1 MSNERSK
8 KMADL
13 IDKMCRKISQLTRV
27 VYILNTKNDEHES
40 LINAIAISYENEMS
54 NLTNEFNFQMKKM
67 RQHIDKLKEKKNL
80 ETKIK
85 EINEKYN
92 NQVKSFTTDFDG
104 MRKEVK
110 EKHKKM
116 KDEYN
121 EKYNKMIKENS
132 ELKKIFQEKINDIIR
147 KNEENN
153 RKSLLEQQRLA
164 SNSSAEIERIKK
176 SYEQQIL
183 EMKSDHQKGLD
194 ELRKSL
200 NNEMEKIKIEYEKK
214 IKDYQSMMDTVNSS
228 GEKKLKDL

>member
-1 MSNERSK
+1 MSNEKSR

-40 LINAIAISYENEMS
+40 LINAIAISYENEMT
-54 NLTNEFNFQMKKM
+54 NMTNEFNFQMKKM
-67 RQHIDKLKEKKNL
+67 KQHVEKLKERKNL
-80 ETKIK
+80 ENKIK
-85 EINEKYN
+85 EINDKYN

-121 EKYNKMIKENS
+121 DKYNKMIKENG
-132 ELKKIFQEKINDIIR
+132 ELKKMFQDKINEIMK
-147 KNEENN
+147 KNDENN
-153 RKSLLEQQRLA
+153 RKALLEQQRLA

-176 SYEQQIL
+176 SYEQKIL
-183 EMKSDHQKGLD
+183 DLKSEHQKELND
-194 ELRKSL
+194 LRKSL
-200 NNEMEKIKIEYEKK
+200 NDEMDRMKQEYEKK
-214 IKDYQSMMDTVNSS
+214 IKEYQALMDNANSS
-228 GEKKLKDL
+228 GEKN

>member
-54 NLTNEFNFQMKKM
+54 NMTNECNFQMKKM
-67 RQHIDKLKEKKNL
+67 KQHIEKLKEKKNL
-80 ETKIK
+80 ENKIK
-85 EINEKYN
+85 EINDKYN
-92 NQVKSFTTDFDG
+92 TQVKSFSSDFDA

-121 EKYNKMIKENS
+121 DKYNKMIKENS
-132 ELKKIFQEKINDIIR
+132 DLKKMFQEKINEIIR
-147 KNEENN
+147 QNGENT
-153 RKSLLEQQRLA
+153 RKALLQQQKLL
-164 SNSSAEIERIKK
+164 SNSSAEIDRIKK
-176 SYEQQIL
+176 SYELQI
-183 EMKSDHQKGLD
+183 
-194 ELRKSL
+194 
-200 NNEMEKIKIEYEKK
+200 
-214 IKDYQSMMDTVNSS
+214 
-228 GEKKLKDL
+228 

>member
-1 MSNERSK
+1 MSNDRNK

-54 NLTNEFNFQMKKM
+54 NMTNEFNFQMKKM
-67 RQHIDKLKEKKNL
+67 KQHMDKLKEKKNL

-85 EINEKYN
+85 EINDKYN
-92 NQVKSFTTDFDG
+92 NQVKSFSTDFDG

-121 EKYNKMIKENS
+121 DKYNKMIKENS
-132 ELKKIFQEKINDIIR
+132 DLKKMFQEKINEIMR
-147 KNEENN
+147 KNDEYN
-153 RKSLLEQQRLA
+153 RKALLEQQRLA
-164 SNSSAEIERIKK
+164 SNSTAELKELKK
-176 SYEQQIL
+176 A
-183 EMKSDHQKGLD
+183 M
-194 ELRKSL
+194 
-200 NNEMEKIKIEYEKK
+200 NNR
-214 IKDYQSMMDTVNSS
+214 
-228 GEKKLKDL
+228 

>member
-54 NLTNEFNFQMKKM
+54 NMTNEFNFQMKKM
-67 RQHIDKLKEKKNL
+67 KQNLDKVKEKKNL
-80 ETKIK
+80 ENKIK

-121 EKYNKMIKENS
+121 DKYNKMIK
-132 ELKKIFQEKINDIIR
+132 R
-147 KNEENN
+147 K
-153 RKSLLEQQRLA
+153 LE
-164 SNSSAEIERIKK
+164 IKK
-176 SYEQQIL
+176 
-183 EMKSDHQKGLD
+183 
-194 ELRKSL
+194 
-200 NNEMEKIKIEYEKK
+200 NF
-214 IKDYQSMMDTVNSS
+214 S
-228 GEKKLKDL
+228 G

>member
-54 NLTNEFNFQMKKM
+54 NMTNECNFQMKKM
-67 RQHIDKLKEKKNL
+67 KQHIEKLKEKKNL
-80 ETKIK
+80 ENKIK
-85 EINEKYN
+85 EINDKYN
-92 NQVKSFTTDFDG
+92 NQVKSFSSDFDA

-121 EKYNKMIKENS
+121 DKYNKMIKENS
-132 ELKKIFQEKINDIIR
+132 ELKKIFQDKINEIIR
-147 KNEENN
+147 QNEENN
-153 RKSLLEQQRLA
+153 RKALLEQQKLM
-164 SNSSAEIERIKK
+164 SNSSLEIDRIKK
-176 SYEQQIL
+176 SYELQIL
-183 EMKSDHQKGLD
+183 ELKNSHK
-194 ELRKSL
+194 K
-200 NNEMEKIKIEYEKK
+200 EME
-214 IKDYQSMMDTVNSS
+214 
-228 GEKKLKDL
+228 